1 MSNNYSFK
9 HDVLRFKHFS
19 RKGYALFACLG
30 RVVLVGVLSVA
41 TLQNAKASGVS
52 VETYRADNDTIP
64 TDREFDLSEVE
75 VSGTRAPLSAGQAAR
90 MVTVLR
96 AQDIQGAAVQ
106 SVNDLLKLCVG
117 VDVRQRAPMG
127 AQTDISMRGGTSEH
141 IAILLDG
148 ICISDPQ
155 TGHNALDLPIQL
167 SQIERIEVL
176 EGPAA
181 RAYGAQSLLGA
192 INIVTSSPLQLPRTG
207 ESPSGGLT
215 DSKSNLNLSPRS
227 GGVGGG
233 LFLEGGSYGY
243 LNAGGVVNAPVIAER
258 LTNSVSGSYARSDGF
273 NRSKS
278 DHLNND
284 FEGGKLFYQGR
295 YSFKNAQAAKANESL
310 PCGEVWWGVG
320 YAQKRWGSS
329 TSYGLGSDEQYERT
343 RKMYASV
350 AGDISLGK
358 NLHIKPAAY
367 WQRNN
372 DWYKWVRATSKPNIN
387 RTDVFGGNLNVW
399 FDWAL
404 GRTTAGYE
412 IRNEDLLSGN
422 LGEPIEAAHKI
433 PGTEDRFYDHGLN
446 RTNHSWHLEHNV
458 VYRNLTVSA
467 GLMALRNTWND
478 MPYHVY
484 PGVDAAYQLNKNWKV
499 YASWNTSMRLPT
511 YTELYYKVDGHL
523 ADKNLLPE
531 EMSAFEVGTKYASR
545 LGQSSVSLYKHH
557 GTNMIDWILDMN
569 QPESDRVWTSV
580 NHTKLDSYGI
590 EINSLWNMR
599 QVLPS
604 QRILKSLS
612 FGYSY
617 IHQEQKENAAGILS
631 RYTLEYLRN
640 KAVANAVLSIIE
652 KAGMNLDLSL
662 NWRYHDRI
670 GSYTNAAGELKKYSP
685 YSLLDARLDWKQRNY
700 GVYVEVNN
708 VFNKSYMDYGN
719 VLQPGTWFISGV
731 KFNF

>member
-1 MSNNYSFK
+1 MQNNHSIK
-9 HDVLRFKHFS
+9 RDVLKFKHFS

-41 TLQNAKASGVS
+41 TLQNAKASGIS
-52 VETYRADNDTIP
+52 IETYRADNDTIP
-64 TDREFDLSEVE
+64 TDREFDLSEIE

-167 SQIERIEVL
+167 SQIERVEVL

-192 INIVTSSPLQLPRTG
+192 INIVTKAPLTPKGGTSNSSA
-207 ESPSGGLT
+207 
-215 DSKSNLNLSPRS
+215 D
-227 GGVGGG
+227 VY
-233 LFLEGGSYGY
+233 LEGGSYGY
-243 LNAGGVVNAPVIAER
+243 LNAGGVVNAPIIAER
-258 LTNSVSGSYARSDGF
+258 LTNSVSGSYSRSDGF
-273 NRSKS
+273 NRSKAN
-278 DHLNND
+278 HLNND
-284 FEGGKLFYQGR
+284 FEGGKLFYQGKLALGHSR
-295 YSFKNAQAAKANESL
+295 AKISEPQSQLSWNF
-310 PCGEVWWGVG
+310 G

-358 NLHIKPAAY
+358 NIHIKPAAY

-372 DWYKWVRATSKPNIN
+372 DWYKWVRATSRPNIN
-387 RTDVFGGNLNVW
+387 RTDVFGANLNVW

-412 IRNEDLLSGN
+412 LRNEDLLSGN
-422 LGEPIEAAHKI
+422 LGEPIEATHKI
-433 PGTEDRFYDHGLN
+433 PGTEDRYYDHGLN
-446 RTNHSWHLEHNV
+446 RTNHSWHLEHNLV
-458 VYRNLTVSA
+458 LGNLTVSA

-484 PGVDAAYQLNKNWKV
+484 PGVDAAYQLSKNWKV

-531 EMSAFEVGTKYASR
+531 EMSAFEVGTKYVSR

-569 QPESDRVWTSV
+569 KPESDRVWTSV
-580 NHTKLDSYGI
+580 NHTVVDSYGF
-590 EINSLWNMR
+590 EVNSKWNMR
-599 QVLPS
+599 QLLPS
-604 QRILKSLS
+604 QKFLKTLS
-612 FGYSY
+612 FGYNY
-617 IHQEQKENAAGILS
+617 IHQEQKENAANILS

-640 KAVANAVLSIIE
+640 KAVATAAFSILE
-652 KAGMNLDLSL
+652 NVRQSLDLSISY
-662 NWRYHDRI
+662 RYQDRI

-685 YSLLDARLDWKQRNY
+685 YSLFDARLDWKQGGFSIY
-700 GVYVEVNN
+700 LEANN
-708 VFNKSYMDYGN
+708 ILDKRYMDYGN
-719 VLQPGTWFISGV
+719 VVQPGAWFMAGIRVG
-731 KFNF
+731 F

>member
-1 MSNNYSFK
+1 MSNNYSIK
-9 HDVLRFKHFS
+9 RDVLRFKHFS

-52 VETYRADNDTIP
+52 IETFRADNDTIP

-167 SQIERIEVL
+167 SQIERVEVL

-181 RAYGAQSLLGA
+181 RVYGAQSLLGA
-192 INIVTSSPLQLPRTG
+192 INIVTKDPLTPKGGTSNSSA
-207 ESPSGGLT
+207 
-215 DSKSNLNLSPRS
+215 D
-227 GGVGGG
+227 V
-233 LFLEGGSYGY
+233 FLEGGSYGY
-243 LNAGGVVNAPVIAER
+243 LNAGGVLNAPVINER
-258 LTNSVSGSYARSDGF
+258 ISNSVSGSYARSDGF
-273 NRSKS
+273 NRSKA
-278 DHLNND
+278 DRLNND
-284 FEGGKLFYQGR
+284 YEGGKLFYQGR

-329 TSYGLGSDEQYERT
+329 TSYGLGSDEQYERA

-412 IRNEDLLSGN
+412 LRNEDLLSGN
-422 LGEPIEAAHKI
+422 LGEPIEATHKI
-433 PGTEDRFYDHGLN
+433 PGTEDRYYDHGLN

-458 VYRNLTVSA
+458 VYKNLTVSA

-478 MPYHVY
+478 MSYRFY
-484 PGVDAAYQLNKNWKV
+484 PGVDAAYQLSSNWKV

-531 EMSAFEVGTKYASR
+531 EMSAFEVGAKYASR

-557 GTNMIDWILDMN
+557 GKNMIDWILDTN
-569 QPESDRVWTSV
+569 LPEADRVWTSV

-599 QVLPS
+599 QVFPS

-652 KAGMNLDLSL
+652 NTDMNLDLSL
-662 NWRYHDRI
+662 NWRYQDRI

-685 YSLLDARLDWKQRNY
+685 YSLLDARLDWKQKGF
-700 GVYVEVNN
+700 GVYLEVNN
-708 VFNKSYMDYGN
+708 VLNKSYMDYGN

>member
-1 MSNNYSFK
+1 MYNNYNFK
-9 HDVLRFKHFS
+9 RDVLRFKHFS

-41 TLQNAKASGVS
+41 TLQNAKASGIS
-52 VETYRADNDTIP
+52 IETYRADNDTIP

-181 RAYGAQSLLGA
+181 RVYGAQSLLGA
-192 INIVTSSPLQLPRTG
+192 INIVTKNPLTPQ
-207 ESPSGGLT
+207 GGT
-215 DSKSNLNLSPRS
+215 SNSLAD
-227 GGVGGG
+227 V
-233 LFLEGGSYGY
+233 FLEGGSYGY
-243 LNAGGVVNAPVIAER
+243 LNAGGVLNAPVIAER

-273 NRSKS
+273 NRSKAN
-278 DHLNND
+278 HLNND
-284 FEGGKLFYQGR
+284 YEGGKLFYQGS
-295 YSFKNAQAAKANESL
+295 YSFNPSVKSNKNL
-310 PCGEVWWGVG
+310 PLGGKEGVISWNLG
-320 YAQKRWGSS
+320 YAQKCWGSS

-350 AGDISLGK
+350 SGNFALGK
-358 NLHIKPAAY
+358 NIHIKPAAY

-372 DWYKWVRATSKPNIN
+372 DWYKWVRATSRPNIN
-387 RTDVFGGNLNVW
+387 RTDVFGANLNVW

-412 IRNEDLLSGN
+412 IKNEDLLSGN
-422 LGEPIEAAHKI
+422 LGEPIEPTHKI
-433 PGTEDRFYDHGLN
+433 PGTEDRYYDHGLN

-458 VYRNLTVSA
+458 VYKNLTVSA

-484 PGVDAAYQLNKNWKV
+484 PGIDAAYQLGSNWKV

-531 EMSAFEVGTKYASR
+531 EMSAFEIGTKYASR
-545 LGQSSVSLYKHH
+545 FGQSSISLYKHN
-557 GTNMIDWILDMN
+557 GTNMIDWILDTN
-569 QPESDRVWTSV
+569 LPKDDQVWSSV
-580 NHTKLDSYGI
+580 NHTKLDSYGV
-590 EINSLWNMR
+590 ELNSRWNMR

-604 QRILKSLS
+604 QRLLKTLS

-640 KAVANAVLSIIE
+640 KAVAGAVLSLVE
-652 KAGMNLDLSL
+652 NTCMNLDLSL
-662 NWRYHDRI
+662 NWRYQDRI

-685 YSLLDARLDWKQRNY
+685 YSVFDARLDCKMKHY
-700 GVYVEVNN
+700 GLYLEMNN
-708 VFNKSYMDYGN
+708 IFNKSYMDYGN
-719 VLQPGTWFISGV
+719 VIQPGTWFIAGV
-731 KFNF
+731 KVTL

>member
-1 MSNNYSFK
+1 MQNNHSIK
-9 HDVLRFKHFS
+9 RDVLKFKHFS

-52 VETYRADNDTIP
+52 IETFRADNDTIP

-181 RAYGAQSLLGA
+181 RVYGAQSLLGA
-192 INIVTSSPLQLPRTG
+192 INIVTKTSAHNG
-207 ESPSGGLT
+207 
-215 DSKSNLNLSPRS
+215 NN
-227 GGVGGG
+227 VGGD
-233 LFLEGGSYGY
+233 LFVEGGSYGY
-243 LNAGGVVNAPVIAER
+243 LNAGGVLNAPVINER
-258 LTNSVSGSYARSDGF
+258 ISNSVSGSYARSDGF
-273 NRSKS
+273 NRSKA
-278 DHLNND
+278 DRLNND
-284 FEGGKLFYQGR
+284 YEGGKLFYQGKLALGNCR
-295 YSFKNAQAAKANESL
+295 AKISEPQSQLSWNF
-310 PCGEVWWGVG
+310 G

-358 NLHIKPAAY
+358 NLHIKPAVY
-367 WQRNN
+367 WQRNQ

-412 IRNEDLLSGN
+412 LRNEDLLSGN
-422 LGEPIEAAHKI
+422 LGEPIEATHKI
-433 PGTEDRFYDHGLN
+433 PGTEDRYYDHGLN

-458 VYRNLTVSA
+458 VYKNLTVSA

-478 MPYHVY
+478 MSYRFY
-484 PGVDAAYQLNKNWKV
+484 PGVDAAYQLSSNWKV

-531 EMSAFEVGTKYASR
+531 EMSAFEVGAKYASR

-557 GTNMIDWILDMN
+557 GKNMIDWILDTN
-569 QPESDRVWTSV
+569 LPEADRVWTSV

-604 QRILKSLS
+604 QRIFKSLS

-640 KAVANAVLSIIE
+640 KAVANAILSIID
-652 KAGMNLDLSL
+652 KTDMNLDLSL
-662 NWRYHDRI
+662 NWRYQDRI

-685 YSLLDARLDWKQRNY
+685 YSLLDARLDWKQKGY
-700 GVYVEVNN
+700 GVYLEVNN

>member
-1 MSNNYSFK
+1 MSNNYSIK
-9 HDVLRFKHFS
+9 RDVLRFKHFS

-41 TLQNAKASGVS
+41 TLQNAKASGIS
-52 VETYRADNDTIP
+52 IETYRADNDTIP

-167 SQIERIEVL
+167 SQIERVEVL

-192 INIVTSSPLQLPRTG
+192 INIVTKDPLTPKGGTSNSSA
-207 ESPSGGLT
+207 
-215 DSKSNLNLSPRS
+215 D
-227 GGVGGG
+227 VY
-233 LFLEGGSYGY
+233 LEGGSYGY
-243 LNAGGVVNAPVIAER
+243 LNAGGVVNAPIIAER

-273 NRSKS
+273 NRSKAN
-278 DHLNND
+278 HLNND

-358 NLHIKPAAY
+358 NIHIKPAAY

-372 DWYKWVRATSKPNIN
+372 DWYKWVRATSRPNIN
-387 RTDVFGGNLNVW
+387 RTDVFGANLNVW

-412 IRNEDLLSGN
+412 LRNEDLLSGN
-422 LGEPIEAAHKI
+422 LGEPIEATHKI
-433 PGTEDRFYDHGLN
+433 PGTEDRYYDHGLN

-458 VYRNLTVSA
+458 VYKNLTVSA

-484 PGVDAAYQLNKNWKV
+484 PGVDAAYQLSKNWKV

-531 EMSAFEVGTKYASR
+531 EMSAFEVGTKYVSR

-569 QPESDRVWTSV
+569 KPEQDRVWTSV
-580 NHTKLDSYGI
+580 NHTVVDSYGF
-590 EINSLWNMR
+590 EVNSKWNMR
-599 QVLPS
+599 QLLPS
-604 QRILKSLS
+604 QKFLKTLS
-612 FGYSY
+612 FGYNY
-617 IHQEQKENAAGILS
+617 IHQEQKENAANILS

-640 KAVANAVLSIIE
+640 KAVATAAFSILENARQS
-652 KAGMNLDLSL
+652 LDLSISY
-662 NWRYHDRI
+662 RYQDRI

-685 YSLLDARLDWKQRNY
+685 YSLFDARLDWKQGGFSIY
-700 GVYVEVNN
+700 LEANN
-708 VFNKSYMDYGN
+708 ILNKRYMDYGN
-719 VLQPGTWFISGV
+719 VVQPGTWFMAGIRVG
-731 KFNF
+731 F

>member
-1 MSNNYSFK
+1 MQNNHSITP
-9 HDVLRFKHFS
+9 DVLRFKHFS

-41 TLQNAKASGVS
+41 TLQNAKASGIS
-52 VETYRADNDTIP
+52 TETYRANNDTIP

-181 RAYGAQSLLGA
+181 RVYGAQSLLGA
-192 INIVTSSPLQLPRTG
+192 INIVTKSPLTPQ
-207 ESPSGGLT
+207 GGT
-215 DSKSNLNLSPRS
+215 SNSS
-227 GGVGGG
+227 VDVY
-233 LFLEGGSYGY
+233 LEGGSFGY
-243 LNAGGVVNAPVIAER
+243 LNAGGVLNAPVIAER
-258 LTNSVSGSYARSDGF
+258 ITNSVSGSYARSDGF
-273 NRSKS
+273 NRSKAN
-278 DHLNND
+278 HLNND
-284 FEGGKLFYQGR
+284 YEGGKLFYQGKLALGQ
-295 YSFKNAQAAKANESL
+295 SQGQGQSQLSWNF
-310 PCGEVWWGVG
+310 G

-329 TSYGLGSDEQYERT
+329 TSYGPGSDEQYERT

-350 AGDISLGK
+350 AGNISLGK
-358 NLHIKPAAY
+358 NLHIKPALY
-367 WQRNN
+367 WQRNQ

-387 RTDVFGGNLNVW
+387 RTDVFGGSLNVW

-412 IRNEDLLSGN
+412 LRNEDLLSGN
-422 LGEPIEAAHKI
+422 LGEPIPANHKI
-433 PGTEDRFYDHGLN
+433 PGTDDRYYDHGLN

-458 VYRNLTVSA
+458 VYKNLTVSA
-467 GLMALRNTWND
+467 GFMALQNTWND

-484 PGVDAAYQLNKNWKV
+484 PGIDAAYQLNKNWKV

-531 EMSAFEVGTKYASR
+531 EMSAFEIGTKYASR
-545 LGQSSVSLYKHH
+545 LGQSSLSLYRHH
-557 GTNMIDWILDMN
+557 GKNMIDWILDTN
-569 QPESDRVWTSV
+569 LPEAERVWTSV
-580 NHTKLDSYGI
+580 NHTRIDSYGF
-590 EINSLWNMR
+590 ELNSQWNMR
-599 QVLPS
+599 HVLPA
-604 QRILKSLS
+604 QRFFKNLSL
-612 FGYSY
+612 GYSY
-617 IHQEQKENAAGILS
+617 IHQEQKENAQGILS

-640 KAVANAVLSIIE
+640 KAVATAVFSIYE
-652 KAGMNLDLSL
+652 KAAQGLDLSL
-662 NWRYHDRI
+662 NWRYQDRI
-670 GSYTNAAGELKKYSP
+670 GSYVDAAGETTKYSP
-685 YSLLDARLDWKQRNY
+685 YSLLDARLDWRQSHY
-700 GVYVEVNN
+700 SLYLEANN
-708 VFNKSYMDYGN
+708 ILDKSYVDYGN
-719 VLQPGTWFISGV
+719 VTQPGAWFIAGI
-731 KFNF
+731 KLKL